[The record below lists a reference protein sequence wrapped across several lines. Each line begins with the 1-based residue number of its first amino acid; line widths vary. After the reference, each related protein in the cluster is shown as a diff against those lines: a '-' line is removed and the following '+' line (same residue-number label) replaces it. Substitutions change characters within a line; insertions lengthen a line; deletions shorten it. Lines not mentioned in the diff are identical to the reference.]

1 MSIFQGSSEI
11 VLLENTIKI
20 TDEHITE
27 ELTLNI
33 SAKKSRKRVKVELP
47 TCPICIEN
55 YNKSSR
61 ALVKCEYCPFEA
73 CSECCRHYL
82 LQENDPVC
90 MSGDCNRQWTPEFLS
105 NHFSKKFVNTE
116 YKNHCEKVLFD
127 KQRALLP
134 STQQLVENILKREDY
149 QLKIRAADEVVNAAR
164 IAMHRIQNEYYRFTN
179 TGVAGQERAVFT
191 RACPNSEC
199 RGFLSSQWKCGL
211 CNKWCCNLCHEV
223 KGMERDCEHTC
234 DPNNVATATLLNS
247 DTKPCP
253 KCGEGI
259 FKIDGCF
266 AVDTPIFLH
275 NVSTKMS
282 QDIVVGD
289 VLVGDDMEP
298 QTVSRLMQGEDEL
311 FEVQQDNGITYTV
324 NSRHTLVLKQVKTR
338 FLTTNET
345 VEIIV
350 DDYMKLSDQEKRQLF
365 GYKVKHQIRYLF
377 GYKITT
383 KHDIITAIS
392 VKSVGR
398 GKYFGWTIDSEN
410 HRFLLKDHTCVKN
423 CDQIWC
429 TQCQTAFSWR
439 TGKVETGA
447 VHNPHYYEWMRRN
460 GTLERN
466 PADVQC
472 GREINHQ
479 ISGII
484 RNHLNSHESRNPE
497 NSANIKNLLKIASE
511 IVRKII
517 HLRYNTITRYQ
528 YNTDEVTQQLRIKYM
543 RRFID
548 DDFFKISLQK
558 EYKRS
563 NKYREI
569 CEVIQL
575 LINTLTDII
584 HRFVDEIKE
593 RNWKFNLDRMNEVEH
608 IIKYSDECFLKIS
621 RTYSSTPLVYNRL

>member
-105 NHFSKKFVNTE
+105 NHVSKKFVNTE

-259 FKIDGCF
+259 FKIDG
-266 AVDTPIFLH
+266 
-275 NVSTKMS
+275 
-282 QDIVVGD
+282 
-289 VLVGDDMEP
+289 
-298 QTVSRLMQGEDEL
+298 
-311 FEVQQDNGITYTV
+311 
-324 NSRHTLVLKQVKTR
+324 
-338 FLTTNET
+338 
-345 VEIIV
+345 
-350 DDYMKLSDQEKRQLF
+350 
-365 GYKVKHQIRYLF
+365 
-377 GYKITT
+377 
-383 KHDIITAIS
+383 
-392 VKSVGR
+392 
-398 GKYFGWTIDSEN
+398 
-410 HRFLLKDHTCVKN
+410 